1 MKTAPFSVGA
11 PRGALA
17 PEYVRFPSQF
27 ARRITKIH
35 NGSPTGDPS
44 YNKHVPNIYFI
55 LVFGYACYRR
65 CCGLV
70 AAPYR

>member
-11 PRGALA
+11 PRGAPA

-35 NGSPTGDPS
+35 NGSPTGDPYKLHTS
-44 YNKHVPNIYFI
+44 
-55 LVFGYACYRR
+55 G
-65 CCGLV
+65 
-70 AAPYR
+70 